1 MLPRINVL
9 KKGNNCNLT
18 DYTNQV
24 ISRIIYIDLFGSDKV
39 DSNKVESYVK
49 NRFDLSPRGIID
61 MLGLSNPIYSVTS
74 AYGHFG
80 RKPDKNGNFSWEKL
94 DIAKEFQDEL
104 L

>member
-1 MLPRINVL
+1 MHS
-9 KKGNNCNLT
+9 G
-18 DYTNQV
+18 
-24 ISRIIYIDLFGSDKV
+24 ISEKCTIQLSYAIGVSEPLSIYIDLFGSDKV
-39 DSNKVESYVK
+39 DSNKVESYIK
-49 NRFDLSPRGIID
+49 NIFDLSPRGIID